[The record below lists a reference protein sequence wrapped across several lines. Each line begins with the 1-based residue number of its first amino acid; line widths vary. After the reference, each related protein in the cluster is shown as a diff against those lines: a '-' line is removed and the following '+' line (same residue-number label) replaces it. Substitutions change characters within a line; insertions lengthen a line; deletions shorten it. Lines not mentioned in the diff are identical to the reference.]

1 MKKLIPF
8 AIIFTSN
15 VALANC
21 INQSENYVTSKV
33 LKSSD
38 TKITQVDG
46 KLASVINE
54 DISIVQDEKIEKVEA
69 TNATESCTFDKN
81 SMSLVLH
88 YDTNEHYL
96 TNVHKQAI
104 SKYLEL
110 VNEDKRIL
118 VEGHTDDV
126 GSQAYNKSLS
136 LRRASTASKYLKKD
150 LGLGNRIVEKA
161 FGESVPICKVNEN
174 KLSGCNRRVVLT
186 IE

>member
-1 MKKLIPF
+1 M
-8 AIIFTSN
+8 IFTSN

-21 INQSENYVTSKV
+21 INHSENYVSSKV

-46 KLASVINE
+46 KLASIINE
-54 DISIVQDEKIEKVEA
+54 DLSIVQDEKIEKVEA

-150 LGLGNRIVEKA
+150 LELGNRIVEKA
-161 FGESVPICKVNEN
+161 FGESAPICKVNEN

>member
-21 INQSENYVTSKV
+21 INHSENYVTSKV

-54 DISIVQDEKIEKVEA
+54 GLSIVLDEKIEKVEA

-136 LRRASTASKYLKKD
+136 LRRASTASKYLKKE

-161 FGESVPICKVNEN
+161 FGESAPICKVNEN

>member
-21 INQSENYVTSKV
+21 INHSENYVSSKV

-46 KLASVINE
+46 KLASIINE
-54 DISIVQDEKIEKVEA
+54 DLSIVQDEKIEKVEA
-69 TNATESCTFDKN
+69 KNATESCTFDKN

-150 LGLGNRIVEKA
+150 LELGNRIVEKA
-161 FGESVPICKVNEN
+161 FGESAPICKVNEN

>member
-1 MKKLIPF
+1 MKKLISF

-54 DISIVQDEKIEKVEA
+54 DLSIVQDEKIEKVGA

-118 VEGHTDDV
+118 VEGNTDDV
-126 GSQAYNKSLS
+126 GRQAYNKSLS
-136 LRRASTASKYLKKD
+136 LRRASTASK
-150 LGLGNRIVEKA
+150 
-161 FGESVPICKVNEN
+161 
-174 KLSGCNRRVVLT
+174 
-186 IE
+186 

>member
-21 INQSENYVTSKV
+21 INHSENYVSSKV

-54 DISIVQDEKIEKVEA
+54 DLSIVQDEKIEKVEA

-150 LGLGNRIVEKA
+150 LELG
-161 FGESVPICKVNEN
+161 
-174 KLSGCNRRVVLT
+174 
-186 IE
+186 

>member
-21 INQSENYVTSKV
+21 INHSENYVSSKV

-46 KLASVINE
+46 KLASIINE
-54 DISIVQDEKIEKVEA
+54 DLSIVQDEKIEKVEA
-69 TNATESCTFDKN
+69 INATESCTFDKN

-150 LGLGNRIVEKA
+150 LELGNRIVEKA
-161 FGESVPICKVNEN
+161 FGESAPICKVNEN

>member
-54 DISIVQDEKIEKVEA
+54 DLSIVQDEKIEKVEA

-150 LGLGNRIVEKA
+150 LGLGNRIRKRPLGSLHLYV
-161 FGESVPICKVNEN
+161 
-174 KLSGCNRRVVLT
+174 R
-186 IE
+186 

>member
-8 AIIFTSN
+8 AIVFTSN

-54 DISIVQDEKIEKVEA
+54 DLSIVQDEKIEKVEA

-136 LRRASTASKYLKKD
+136 LRRASTASKYLKI
-150 LGLGNRIVEKA
+150 GNRIVEKA
-161 FGESVPICKVNEN
+161 FGESAPICKVNEN

>member
-54 DISIVQDEKIEKVEA
+54 DLSIVQDEKIEKVEA

-110 VNEDKRIL
+110 VNE
-118 VEGHTDDV
+118 
-126 GSQAYNKSLS
+126 
-136 LRRASTASKYLKKD
+136 
-150 LGLGNRIVEKA
+150 
-161 FGESVPICKVNEN
+161 
-174 KLSGCNRRVVLT
+174 
-186 IE
+186 

>member
-1 MKKLIPF
+1 MKKLISF

-21 INQSENYVTSKV
+21 INHSENYVTSKV

-46 KLASVINE
+46 KLSSVINE
-54 DISIVQDEKIEKVEA
+54 DLSIVQDEKIEKVEA

-150 LGLGNRIVEKA
+150 LELGNRIVEKA
-161 FGESVPICKVNEN
+161 FGESAPICKVNEN

>member
-1 MKKLIPF
+1 M
-8 AIIFTSN
+8 
-15 VALANC
+15 
-21 INQSENYVTSKV
+21 NQSENYVTSKV

-54 DISIVQDEKIEKVEA
+54 DLSIVQDEKIEKVEA

-136 LRRASTASKYLKKD
+136 LRRASTASKYLKK
-150 LGLGNRIVEKA
+150 
-161 FGESVPICKVNEN
+161 
-174 KLSGCNRRVVLT
+174 
-186 IE
+186 